1 MKEIIYTVTNPLG
14 IHARCAGLFAER
26 AMEFKSA
33 VTVNCNGKCGN
44 GKQVLDIL
52 NLGALKGDQICV
64 RIEGVDE
71 EDAVRNLSQALP
83 SLCS

>member
-1 MKEIIYTVTNPLG
+1 MVTNPLG

-52 NLGALKGDQICV
+52 NLGALKGDQICI

-71 EDAVRNLSQALP
+71 EDAMRDLSQALP
-83 SLCS
+83 CLCS

>member
-1 MKEIIYTVTNPLG
+1 MKEIIYKITNPLG

-26 AMEFKSA
+26 AMEFKSV
-33 VTVNCNGKCGN
+33 VTVDCNGKCGN

-52 NLGALKGDQICV
+52 SLGALKGDEICV

-71 EDAVRNLSQALP
+71 EDAMRDLSQALP
-83 SLCS
+83 CLCS

>member
-1 MKEIIYTVTNPLG
+1 MKEIISQVTNPLG

-26 AMEFKSA
+26 AMGFKSA
-33 VTVNCNGKCGN
+33 VTVSCNGKSGN

-52 NLGALKGDQICV
+52 SLSALKGDEICV

-71 EDAVRNLSQALP
+71 EDAMRDLSQALP
-83 SLCS
+83 CLCS

>member
-1 MKEIIYTVTNPLG
+1 MVTNPLG

-52 NLGALKGDQICV
+52 NLGALKGDQICI
-64 RIEGVDE
+64 RIEGEDE
-71 EDAVRNLSQALP
+71 EDAMRDLSQALP
-83 SLCS
+83 CLCS